1 MDGYVMVIPA
11 EGDQIVGT
19 GGPTLGPGLDVV
31 DFESIPG
38 IVAFHGTATITV
50 EDRLTQLGRDGA
62 GSSSHIQRLSVLGDA
77 DQTDLA
83 VTENLF
89 ECSGSDPG
97 TGQDSHTGLTTSG
110 CRRPGIHHYH
120 KIDQR

>member
-50 EDRLTQLGRDGA
+50 EDRLSQLGRDGA

-77 DQTDLA
+77 DQFDLA
-83 VTENLF
+83 VTENL
-89 ECSGSDPG
+89 
-97 TGQDSHTGLTTSG
+97 L
-110 CRRPGIHHYH
+110 
-120 KIDQR
+120 